1 MGCFVCGALAPSQI
15 VTTSLNLYRLL
26 SAAINSVYSFWWDVT
41 NDWGLE
47 LLKTQVN
54 LTSTDC
60 QTPPR
65 QLILPRLQTRCE
77 SPLLDC
83 PSPDITDAM
92 QEDYWR
98 LNDISRA
105 TSPRQRSH
113 PWGLRPRLLYPLS
126 VYPLLIF
133 LNLILRMTWSIKL
146 SSHLHIA
153 TDGGVGIFWL
163 EVAEIFRRWLW
174 VFLRVEWEVIKK
186 FCEGSSKGR
195 PNDVDSSN
203 EYEMASTISEEQSLL
218 NA

>member
-1 MGCFVCGALAPSQI
+1 
-15 VTTSLNLYRLL
+15 
-26 SAAINSVYSFWWDVT
+26 VT

-60 QTPPR
+60 QIPPR

-77 SPLLDC
+77 SPPLDC
-83 PSPDITDAM
+83 PYPDITDAT

-105 TSPRQRSH
+105 TSSRQRSH

-126 VYPLLIF
+126 VYPLLVF
-133 LNLILRMTWSIKL
+133 SNLILRMTWSIKL
-146 SSHLHIA
+146 SSHLYTA

-203 EYEMASTISEEQSLL
+203 EYEMASTISEEQPLL